1 MSDGLNLNI
10 QTEFKG
16 IAGKFSKKQEFV
28 FDLLKIVLDKTENFL
43 YNRDKIG

>member
-28 FDLLKIVLDKTENFL
+28 FDLLKNCTGQDREFSV
-43 YNRDKIG
+43 